1 MKTLFLMIF
10 HDYVKLP
17 LCFISQAAALA
28 VLGLGAHP
36 QAVGAQ
42 SSRPCFA
49 IHVKLGAELP

>member
-1 MKTLFLMIF
+1 MKTLFLLIF

-36 QAVGAQ
+36 QAVGA
-42 SSRPCFA
+42 RPPVLA
-49 IHVKLGAELP
+49 LLST